1 MPDTYITVV
10 GNSVADAELRFMPNG
25 QAVSNFSIASTPRQ
39 KVNDEWV
46 DGETAFYRV
55 SAFRALGEE
64 CADQIR
70 KGTKLIVTGKFKVKS
85 WEKDGV
91 KRTDLTIDAEDV
103 GISVRA
109 RREKAAA
116 TSNAGWGTTADNDK
130 APF

>member
-10 GNSVADAELRFMPNG
+10 GNSTADAELRFMPNG

-55 SAFRALGEE
+55 SAFRALAEE
-64 CADQIR
+64 CSEQIR
-70 KGTKLIVTGKFKVKS
+70 RGTKLIVTGKFKVKS

-91 KRTDLTIDAEDV
+91 KRTDLTIDADEI
-103 GISVRA
+103 GISLRA
-109 RREKAAA
+109 KKAAA
-116 TSNAGWGTTADNDK
+116 TSNAGWGTPAADEK